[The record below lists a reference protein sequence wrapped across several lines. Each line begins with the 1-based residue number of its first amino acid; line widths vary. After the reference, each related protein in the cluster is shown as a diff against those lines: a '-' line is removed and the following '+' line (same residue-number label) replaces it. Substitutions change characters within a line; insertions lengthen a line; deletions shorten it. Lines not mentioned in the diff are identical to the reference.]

1 MENKIQ
7 KYNPTDRFLF
17 RCGGTEVEI
26 GFFEYQEID
35 KLLLGINNGQVDRN
49 SMIKIKKTGEW
60 MSLAH
65 FSYLI
70 RKKSSE
76 PKVFGEDIKL

>member
-1 MENKIQ
+1 MSEIQ

-17 RCGGTEVEI
+17 RCGNKEVEI
-26 GFFEYQEID
+26 GYEEYQKID
-35 KLLLGINNGQVDRN
+35 ALLIGINEGKVARN
-49 SMIKIKKTGEW
+49 SMVHIKKTGEW
-60 MSLAH
+60 MSLEH

-76 PKVFGEDIKL
+76 PKVFGEDIRL